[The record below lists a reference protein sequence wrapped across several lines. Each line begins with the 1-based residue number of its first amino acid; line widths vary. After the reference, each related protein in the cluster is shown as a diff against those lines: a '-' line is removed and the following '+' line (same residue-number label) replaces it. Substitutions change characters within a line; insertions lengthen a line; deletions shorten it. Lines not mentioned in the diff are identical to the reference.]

1 MKLVPLSSLKIS
13 RMAYGCWRIAGTWD
27 PAKVKVSDQAAGQKA
42 ILTAFDAGF
51 TLFDQADI
59 YCHGE
64 TENIL
69 GQVLKANR
77 SLRKNIVIA
86 TKCGIRMA
94 GVPTKNAPYRYD
106 FSADYIIRSCEQSLQ
121 RLGVET
127 IDLYQLHR
135 PDYLM
140 DPAEVASAF
149 SRLKKAGKVREFG
162 VSNFHPSQVSAL
174 QSACPM
180 KLVVNQV
187 EISLANLTRFED
199 GTLDQCLAERITPM
213 AWSPLAGGILA
224 NGATRILPSQE
235 AYKKTTGAVK
245 SVLKRIARIHETTPV
260 AVALAWLLK
269 HPAGIVPIVGSA
281 HAENI
286 RAAAKAVE
294 LSLSREEW
302 YQLLQAARGERL
314 P

>member
-1 MKLVPLSSLKIS
+1 MKSVSLSSLKVS

-27 PAKVKVSDQAAGQKA
+27 PSKVAAAARVAGQKA
-42 ILTAFDAGF
+42 VLAAYDAGF

-64 TENIL
+64 TEKIL
-69 GQVLKANR
+69 GQVLKSNR
-77 SLRKNIVIA
+77 SLRKDIVIA

-94 GVPTKNAPYRYD
+94 GEPAKDSPYRYD
-106 FSADYIIRSCEQSLQ
+106 FSADYIIRSCEQSLK

-140 DPAEVASAF
+140 DPTEVASAF

-162 VSNFHPSQVSAL
+162 VSNFHPSQVGAL

-180 KLVVNQV
+180 KLIVNQV
-187 EISLANLTRFED
+187 EISLANLTRLED
-199 GTLDQCLAERITPM
+199 GTLDQCLAEKITPM
-213 AWSPLAGGILA
+213 AWSPLGGGILA
-224 NGATRILPSQE
+224 DGATKILPSQE
-235 AYKKTTGAVK
+235 SYKKTTSAVK
-245 SVLKRIARIHETTPV
+245 SVLKRIARIHESTPA
-260 AVALAWLLK
+260 AVSLAWLLE
-269 HPAGIVPIVGSA
+269 HPAGIVPILGSTSV
-281 HAENI
+281 ENI
-286 RAAAKAVE
+286 RQAAKATE

-302 YQLLQAARGERL
+302 YQLLLAARGERL

>member
-1 MKLVPLSSLKIS
+1 MKQIPLSSLSVS

-27 PAKVKVSDQAAGQKA
+27 PAEVTAASQAAGRKA
-42 ILTAFDAGF
+42 VLAAYEAGF

-64 TENIL
+64 TEKIF
-69 GQVLKANR
+69 GKMLKEVSGMR
-77 SLRKNIVIA
+77 ERVVIA
-86 TKCGIRMA
+86 TKCGIRA
-94 GVPTKNAPYRYD
+94 PGDPNPDSPYRYD
-106 FSADYIIRSCEQSLQ
+106 FSADYIARSCEGSLK

-140 DPAEVASAF
+140 NPAEVAQAF
-149 SRLKKAGKVREFG
+149 TQLKQAGKVREFG
-162 VSNFHPSQVSAL
+162 VSNLRPSQVTAL

-199 GTLDQCLAERITPM
+199 GTLDHCLAEKIVPM
-213 AWSPLAGGILA
+213 AWSPLAGGKLGD
-224 NGATRILPSQE
+224 GATRLLPSQKE
-235 AYKKTTGAVK
+235 YQTRKVNAAVDK
-245 SVLKRIARIHETTPV
+245 IARAQGVSRI
-260 AVALAWLLK
+260 AVALAWLMK
-269 HPAGIVPIVGSA
+269 HPSGIIPIVGSTDPQ
-281 HAENI
+281 NI
-286 RAAAKAVE
+286 RDAAQAAE
-294 LSLSREEW
+294 IDLSREEW
-302 YQLLQAARGERL
+302 YRLLEAARGERL